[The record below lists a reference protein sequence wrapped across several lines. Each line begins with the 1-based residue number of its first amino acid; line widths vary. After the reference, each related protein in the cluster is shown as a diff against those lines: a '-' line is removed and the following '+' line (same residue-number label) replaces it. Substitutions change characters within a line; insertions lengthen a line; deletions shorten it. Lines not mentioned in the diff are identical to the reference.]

1 MNKKINSK
9 RINNNNVNVK
19 ENFRINDVGTF
30 FKGGYNSQ
38 INDAISSPFEKSNNF
53 FKGESNSQINDA
65 IRSPFE
71 KSDNFL
77 EGDYNSQINA
87 PFESA
92 YEKTV
97 DAITNIANATPD
109 AIKLGYS
116 KTADALES
124 AYDYIQ
130 DNGKIE
136 KVFGNSYTFNGRD
149 SAEDDIQK
157 DNYTLFHRFL
167 YGGLCSGA
175 IVIPTN
181 AFKIILTLIFP
192 PLGTLLEII
201 GDALLDYF
209 PYITWDTLMK
219 IFQFENINKIIYTLV
234 LTSMFYVPGLVYAL
248 AQLTKPNA
256 GQRGTLQ
263 CDPDTGNCEEIT
275 KKPVPVK

>member
-1 MNKKINSK
+1 MTSDSNYKFKK
-9 RINNNNVNVK
+9 
-19 ENFRINDVGTF
+19 F
-30 FKGGYNSQ
+30 FQGGYNSD
-38 INDAISSPFEKSNNF
+38 INAPFEKSNKF
-53 FKGESNSQINDA
+53 FEGGYNSEIEDA
-65 IRSPFE
+65 LTSPFE
-71 KSDNFL
+71 KSDKFL
-77 EGDYNSQINA
+77 EGGYNSDINA
-87 PFESA
+87 AFEGA
-92 YEKTV
+92 YQKTADKLSGAYDATA
-97 DAITNIANATPD
+97 DAISNVVNATPD
-109 AIKLGYS
+109 ALV
-116 KTADALES
+116 S

-248 AQLTKPNA
+248 AQLTKPNS
-256 GQRGTLQ
+256 GRKGTLQ
-263 CDPDTGNCEEIT
+263 CDPDTGNCVEIT
-275 KKPVPVK
+275 PKPVPVK